1 MTGTPPRI
9 TYYVVLFQQP
19 PDTGAAI
26 RPIARLLQE
35 EEDAVRAKLLTRTA
49 QVLARFAKKPNAEG
63 LRSQLHAFG
72 IETYIVSDQDIRGH
86 LIVSAATASKGAG
99 GIAFRDFDSKPLYT
113 PFEDIIG
120 VARMDVRRKDG
131 STATLIDLHRRST
144 SITPRLD
151 ATLFDFPSLLGVPGA
166 GIADFLRELE
176 SRASLTVDNTFTAHR
191 DDVLA
196 MVQDFGS
203 RPAEFAPAPEKLP
216 APYASADLL
225 GASIWSFLLYTRTR
239 GQIE

>member
-35 EEDAVRAKLLTRTA
+35 EEEAVRHKLLTHTA

-72 IETYIVSDQDIRGH
+72 IETIIVSDQDIRGH

-99 GIAFRDFDSKPLYT
+99 GIAFRDFDNKPLYT
-113 PFEDIIG
+113 PFDDIAG
-120 VARMDVRRKDG
+120 VVRMEVRRKDG
-131 STATLIDLHRRST
+131 STATLIDLHRKST

-151 ATLFDFPSLLGVPGA
+151 ASLFDFATMLGQPSA
-166 GIADFLRELE
+166 RTEDFLRELE
-176 SRASLTVDNTFTAHR
+176 SRARVSVNDTYGRNR
-191 DDVLA
+191 DE
-196 MVQDFGS
+196 MVTIAADFGS
-203 RPAEFAPAPEKLP
+203 RPAEFAPPDDKLP
-216 APYASADLL
+216 SAYSSTDLL
-225 GASIWSFLLYTRTR
+225 AASLWSFLLYTRTR
-239 GQIE
+239 AQAE

>member
-35 EEDAVRAKLLTRTA
+35 EEESVRHKLLTHTA

-63 LRSQLHAFG
+63 LRSQLRAFG
-72 IETYIVSDQDIRGH
+72 IDTIIVSDQDIRGH
-86 LIVSAATASKGAG
+86 LIVSAAAGSKGAG

-113 PFEDIIG
+113 PFDDIAG
-120 VARMDVRRKDG
+120 VVRLDVLRKDG
-131 STATLIDLHRRST
+131 SAATLIDLHRKST

-151 ATLFDFPSLLGVPGA
+151 ASLFDFAAMLSQPGA
-166 GIADFLRELE
+166 GIEDFLRELE
-176 SRASLTVDNTFTAHR
+176 SRAKVKTNVEFGKHR
-191 DDVLA
+191 DEAIALA
-196 MVQDFGS
+196 KDFGS
-203 RPAEFAPAPEKLP
+203 RPAEFSPPEDKLP
-216 APYASADLL
+216 SAYASEDLL
-225 GASIWSFLLYTRTR
+225 AASIWSFLVFNRTR
-239 GQIE
+239 DQAP